1 MEDNEKTD
9 RDRDRDRDKE
19 EIFSRTVRAGKRTY
33 FFDVKATIADE
44 RYLTITESKRRF
56 NNEQGKFFYEK
67 HKLFLYR
74 EDFEKF
80 INGLNDAIEFIQT
93 GKAPERPEP
102 EHEENE
108 GTTQTQISK
117 KHIDISFDDLNEG
130 SEV

>member
-1 MEDNEKTD
+1 MEENDKTD
-9 RDRDRDRDKE
+9 KDRDRDRDKE

-33 FFDVKATIADE
+33 FFDVKATIAEE

-93 GKAPERPEP
+93 GKAPERIEPEP
-102 EHEENE
+102 EEKHDTAESQ
-108 GTTQTQISK
+108 GSD
-117 KHIDISFDDLNEG
+117 KHIDISFDDLNAD

>member
-1 MEDNEKTD
+1 MEDNEKVD
-9 RDRDRDRDKE
+9 KDRDRDKE

-33 FFDVKATIADE
+33 FFDVKATIAEE

-80 INGLNDAIEFIQT
+80 INGMNDAIEFIQT
-93 GKAPERPEP
+93 GKAPERVEPEP
-102 EHEENE
+102 EENHD
-108 GTTQTQISK
+108 TTENPVSN
-117 KHIDISFDDLNEG
+117 KHVDISFDDLSAD
-130 SEV
+130 SEEK

>member
-1 MEDNEKTD
+1 MEDNEKID

-33 FFDVKATIADE
+33 FFDVKATIAEE

-102 EHEENE
+102 EPEEDHSTIEPQVGN
-108 GTTQTQISK
+108 

-130 SEV
+130 S